1 MLYCIKDGYYIGNK
15 GGAKR
20 LEYSIIH
27 IRRMGDQY
35 VEVVNLLT
43 KTEREL
49 YFTLREELGALV
61 DVEMKLIQ
69 ASQKIVLD

>member
-1 MLYCIKDGYYIGNK
+1 M
-15 GGAKR
+15 
-20 LEYSIIH
+20 EYSIIH